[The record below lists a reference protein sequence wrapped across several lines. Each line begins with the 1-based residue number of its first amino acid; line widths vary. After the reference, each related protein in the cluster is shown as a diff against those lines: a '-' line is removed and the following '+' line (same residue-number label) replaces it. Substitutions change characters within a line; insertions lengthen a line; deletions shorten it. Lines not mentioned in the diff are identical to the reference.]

1 MATRRM
7 FVAIALPGP
16 VRDALAALTA
26 PVPGVNWTPTEQ
38 LHLTLR
44 FLGDVSVEQREAII
58 KHLATVRVEPFILP
72 VEGVGAF
79 PPTASP
85 RVVWVGVGR
94 GHPRLH
100 QLRQRVDDALL
111 AAGLLDLD
119 VHVFHPHVTLGRCRE
134 DAPAEARHWIRT
146 HREFVAPPFRVEAF
160 SLMESRLLPA
170 RAVHT
175 AVQRFAL
182 AK

>member
-1 MATRRM
+1 MTTRRM
-7 FVAIALPGP
+7 FVAIALPEP
-16 VRDALAALTA
+16 IRAALAALTQPLPEVA
-26 PVPGVNWTPTEQ
+26 WTPHAQ

-44 FLGDVSVEQREAII
+44 FLGDVADERLEAVTQ
-58 KHLATVRVEPFILP
+58 HLSSVRVEPFILP
-72 VEGVGAF
+72 LEDIGSF
-79 PPTASP
+79 PPNAAP

-119 VHVFHPHVTLGRCRE
+119 VHLFHPHITLARCKE
-134 DAPAEARHWIRT
+134 NAPATVRHWVRA
-146 HREFVAPPFRVEAF
+146 HREYVGPLFRVDAF
-160 SLMESRLLPA
+160 DLMQSRLQPA
-170 RAVHT
+170 GAVHT
-175 AVQRFAL
+175 QVQRFAL